1 MDVKRYYEKAYLRL
15 PEDENERNI
24 QIKKFEKL
32 VKLADDMMLQDS
44 EGLDY
49 YEITSEISSPLRE
62 DEVRESVDREE
73 IFKNTKYREY
83 GYFKLDNILED

>member
-15 PEDENERNI
+15 PEDENEKNI
-24 QIKKFEKL
+24 QIEKFEKL
-32 VKLADDMMLQDS
+32 VKLADYMMLQDS

-62 DEVRESVDREE
+62 DEVRESVDRED
-73 IFKNTKYREY
+73 IFKNTKHREY

>member
-24 QIKKFEKL
+24 QIEKFEKL

-62 DEVRESVDREE
+62 DEVRESVDRED
-73 IFKNTKYREY
+73 IFKNTKHREY